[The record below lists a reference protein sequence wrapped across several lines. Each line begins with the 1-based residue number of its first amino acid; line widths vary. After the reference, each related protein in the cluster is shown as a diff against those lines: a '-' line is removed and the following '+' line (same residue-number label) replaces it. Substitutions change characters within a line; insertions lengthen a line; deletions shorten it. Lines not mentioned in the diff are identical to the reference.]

1 MIGVYR
7 FYENW
12 STESFTGKV
21 LKKAPKTRDRKRQ
34 GKPFKIQS
42 KDG

>member
-1 MIGVYR
+1 MIELYR

-12 STESFTGKV
+12 STETFTGKGFE
-21 LKKAPKTRDRKRQ
+21 KSPENRDRKRQ
-34 GKPFKIQS
+34 GKTFKIQS

>member
-1 MIGVYR
+1 MKIGQPKV
-7 FYENW
+7 
-12 STESFTGKV
+12 SQGKV